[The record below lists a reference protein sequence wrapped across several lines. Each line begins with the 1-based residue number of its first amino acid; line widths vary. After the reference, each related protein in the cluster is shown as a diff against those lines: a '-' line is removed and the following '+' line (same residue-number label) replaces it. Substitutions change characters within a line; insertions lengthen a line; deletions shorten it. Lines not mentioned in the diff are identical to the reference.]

1 MEVLQVGL
9 DWVPHLTVLH
19 IFRCNEPL
27 LATVKRRKLQWFGHV
42 TRHDNLAK
50 TILQGTLEGG
60 RRRGRQKKSWQ
71 DNIAEWTS
79 LSLSERLAAA
89 RNRRAWRQIS
99 IFTATLS
106 PQRPGGE
113 GTRFK
118 LSNMSVPRLLSEETA
133 KCYDNWSGNYEK
145 ELMTQLKCTA
155 PRECADAMEKTMGGS
170 NRKEVRVLDVAAGT
184 GLCAEELVKKGFTN
198 IDAVDGSQGM
208 LDLAEKKQIYRRLI
222 CDFVGPKPLDIENN
236 TYDAIA
242 CCSGFAAGHLKE
254 DCLPELIRVVKPG
267 GYIVI
272 TFREEWLHHYE
283 DYKDKLEPA
292 MARLQDK
299 GLWERVSRE
308 VFPNFYPG
316 KNGITIVYKVL

>member
-1 MEVLQVGL
+1 M
-9 DWVPHLTVLH
+9 
-19 IFRCNEPL
+19 
-27 LATVKRRKLQWFGHV
+27 LAET
-42 TRHDNLAK
+42 T
-50 TILQGTLEGG
+50 
-60 RRRGRQKKSWQ
+60 
-71 DNIAEWTS
+71 TS
-79 LSLSERLAAA
+79 LDTYHNPNS
-89 RNRRAWRQIS
+89 
-99 IFTATLS
+99 T
-106 PQRPGGE
+106 PD
-113 GTRFK
+113 
-118 LSNMSVPRLLSEETA
+118 ETA

-155 PRECADAMEKTMGGS
+155 PRVCADAMEKTMGGS
-170 NRKEVRVLDVAAGT
+170 NRKEFRILDVAAGT

-208 LDLAEKKQIYRRLI
+208 LDLAERKQIYHRLI
-222 CDFVGPKPLDIENN
+222 CDFVGPNPLDIENN

-242 CCSGFAAGHLKE
+242 CCAAFAAGHLKE

-292 MARLQDK
+292 MARLQDQ

-308 VFPNFYPG
+308 IFPNYYPG
-316 KNGITIVYKVL
+316 KNGITIVHKVL